1 MNIYKNKYIKYK
13 LKYLNL
19 KLLKTKMKTYTGGTV
34 ETIIITVPHSKC
46 LNTEENVCDQTSL
59 YYAKKL
65 KEIFKKKD
73 KTVIFISAG
82 DNSTINMIEEE
93 VDNNYVYPVHRN
105 ICDLNRIN
113 CGKDNE
119 GDMSKKFYEKF
130 RDIVQKYPKAIHLD
144 IHSFP
149 FPQSFADNY
158 NQNKEYYDNRKI
170 VLLSN
175 SNNFINSEIFQ
186 NYLNDKEINTQLLR
200 GGENYLI
207 NYSSQVLGYNNPNN
221 KLPYSILIEFYDKAE
236 LSDNEL
242 TVLCEY
248 FK

>member
-1 MNIYKNKYIKYK
+1 M
-13 LKYLNL
+13 
-19 KLLKTKMKTYTGGTV
+19 

-46 LNTEENVCDQTSL
+46 DNTTENVCEQTSL

-65 KEIFKKKD
+65 KEIFIKKG

-82 DNSTINMIEEE
+82 DNNTINMIEKE

-130 RDIVQKYPKAIHLD
+130 RKVVNDNPEAIHLD

-149 FPQSFADNY
+149 FPHSFADNY
-158 NQNKEYYDNRKI
+158 NQNKECYDNRKI

-175 SNNFINSEIFQ
+175 ILNFNESEKFK
-186 NYLNDKEINTQLLR
+186 NYLNDKKIITQLLL

-207 NYSSQVLGYNNPNN
+207 NYSSRDLGYNNPNN
-221 KLPYSILIEFYDKAE
+221 KLPYSILIEFYDKAKI
-236 LSDNEL
+236 SNADL
-242 TVLCEY
+242 TVLCDY